1 MVGGGGVIEVLNS
14 CEVLFEFLCFWF
26 CLLIL
31 FDSFII
37 VIIMF
42 FFVVLIKN
50 LSMKDDDE
58 IEMIIA
64 LIFDRGFCGSIYFSV
79 VKVIKVRL
87 VEKDDVKLVLVGDKV
102 KVML

>member
-1 MVGGGGVIEVLNS
+1 
-14 CEVLFEFLCFWF
+14 
-26 CLLIL
+26 
-31 FDSFII
+31 
-37 VIIMF
+37 
-42 FFVVLIKN
+42 
-50 LSMKDDDE
+50 MKDDDE
-58 IEMIIA
+58 IEMIIV